1 MGHVLE
7 KEYTVCQSTDGSQA
21 LDILK
26 TTHVDII
33 VSDVMMEG
41 MDGMELC
48 RRVKT
53 DITISHIP
61 LILLTARALDADQLK
76 GLQLGADDY
85 ITKPFNFEILRQ
97 RIRNI
102 LQRTERAKE
111 TFKNEIE
118 VKPSAITVTT
128 LDEEFIAKAIKI
140 VEENMKN
147 ADFSVDDLAGAMSMH
162 RTSLYKKILAITG
175 QTPLLFIR
183 SLKMKRA
190 HQMMSRGGVRV
201 AQVAYEV
208 GFNSPKIFA
217 RYFKEEYGVT
227 PTEFMRQ
234 NE

>member
-1 MGHVLE
+1 MVHVLE
-7 KEYTVCQSTDGSQA
+7 KEYTVCQAIDGSQA

-26 TTHVDII
+26 TTHIDII

-102 LQRTERAKE
+102 LQRTERAKGI
-111 TFKNEIE
+111 FKNEIE

-147 ADFSVDDLAGAMSMH
+147 ADFSVDELAAAMNMH

-175 QTPLLFIR
+175 LTPLLFIR

-201 AQVAYEV
+201 AQVAFEV

-234 NE
+234 NK